1 MVKSKKS
8 KGTKSSGMSLTLFL
22 DSLSINSP
30 CSLQL
35 KYLLL
40 SGMQDRCQTQLC
52 GRNKLEYAHRQFSTF
67 RERQKS
73 SSHPFEN
80 ASFVFQQKSD
90 IVTPWG
96 SSQLV
101 NSGPFSPIFIA
112 DPWCLSLLANCSAP
126 RWERFLFIS
135 NSTTHSY
142 WPVKPARP
150 IEGSNRLFA
159 HGSILWRWL

>member
-1 MVKSKKS
+1 
-8 KGTKSSGMSLTLFL
+8 
-22 DSLSINSP
+22 
-30 CSLQL
+30 
-35 KYLLL
+35 
-40 SGMQDRCQTQLC
+40 MQDRCQTQLC

-80 ASFVFQQKSD
+80 ASFIFQQKSD

-112 DPWCLSLLANCSAP
+112 DAWCLSLLANCSASW
-126 RWERFLFIS
+126 WERFLFIS
-135 NSTTHSY
+135 NSTSGPYHFYHKTQANACTAICLLPRFFMKWDNKANIMKCISFLPKALFHFHFISISLLFHSCF
-142 WPVKPARP
+142 
-150 IEGSNRLFA
+150 I
-159 HGSILWRWL
+159 SI